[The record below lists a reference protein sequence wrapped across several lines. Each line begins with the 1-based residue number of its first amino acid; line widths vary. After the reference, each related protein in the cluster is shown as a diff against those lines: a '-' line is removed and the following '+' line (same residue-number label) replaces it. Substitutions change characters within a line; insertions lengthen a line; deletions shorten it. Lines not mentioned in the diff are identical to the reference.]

1 MKKALLYFFGF
12 VVIQF
17 FLSWIVYAAWLL
29 ATGSSADDVLRA
41 FGGGNPEAITA
52 PMLVAASALASAA
65 TIAVFVWRR
74 WAVVSPAYMRTRQ
87 WGVFA
92 WCAVAALGTLIPS
105 VALQELLPE
114 MPDLSGDTFKLIMDN
129 RYGYFV
135 LCLLAPFAEELVFRG
150 AVLRSLLGS
159 MGNHWAAI
167 AVSAV
172 IFAVVHANPAQMPH
186 ALLIGLLLGWMY
198 YRTGSILPAV
208 AVHWVNNT
216 VAYAFYLLFPYWAD
230 ASLSTLFG
238 GDTVR
243 VLMAVGFSL
252 LILLP
257 SIYQLNMRMKT
268 VDGQPH
274 A

>member
-41 FGGGNPEAITA
+41 FGGGNPAAITA

-135 LCLLAPFAEELVFRG
+135 LCLLAPFAEELVIRG

-198 YRTGSILPAV
+198 YRTGSILPGIAL
-208 AVHWVNNT
+208 HWVNNT
-216 VAYAFYLLFPYWAD
+216 AAYVFYVLFPFAAD
-230 ASLSTLFG
+230 MKLTEFFG
-238 GDTVR
+238 GNQNNV
-243 VLMAVGFSL
+243 VLAVVFSL
-252 LILLP
+252 FILIP
-257 SIYQLNMRMKT
+257 AIYQLNRLMRR
-268 VDGQPH
+268 